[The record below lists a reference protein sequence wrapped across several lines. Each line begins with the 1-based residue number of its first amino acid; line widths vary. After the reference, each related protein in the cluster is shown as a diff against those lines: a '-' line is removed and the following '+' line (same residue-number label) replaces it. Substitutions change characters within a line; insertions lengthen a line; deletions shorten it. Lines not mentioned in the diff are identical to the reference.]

1 MNLTPSSPSSDRLI
15 QELKKCEP
23 QLQTWLEAS
32 AVNALWFLVDPVDAL
47 RAANLGLPE
56 DLLAE
61 LETTIKTL
69 EEKLGHA
76 LPQPLAESS
85 AKPVPSPGCRPSSA

>member
-1 MNLTPSSPSSDRLI
+1 M
-15 QELKKCEP
+15 
-23 QLQTWLEAS
+23 
-32 AVNALWFLVDPVDAL
+32 NALWFLVDPVDAL
-47 RAANLGLPE
+47 RSANLGLPE

-76 LPQPLAESS
+76 LPQPLAGNS
-85 AKPVPSPGCRPSSA
+85 ATPVPRPGCRPSPA